1 MYNKFK
7 KKKKIIKSY
16 QKKKL
21 KNIVMKIENKDENND
36 KEEQN

>member
-1 MYNKFK
+1 MYNPFK
-7 KKKKIIKSY
+7 KKKEIIKSS
-16 QKKKL
+16 QEKKL

>member
-1 MYNKFK
+1 MSNPF
-7 KKKKIIKSY
+7 KIIKSS
-16 QKKKL
+16 QEKKL